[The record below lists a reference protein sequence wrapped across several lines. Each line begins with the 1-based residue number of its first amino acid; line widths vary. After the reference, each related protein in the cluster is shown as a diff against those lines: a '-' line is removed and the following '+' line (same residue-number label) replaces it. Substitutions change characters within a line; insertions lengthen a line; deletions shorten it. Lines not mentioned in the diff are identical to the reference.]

1 MATVTRRM
9 AAISVL
15 LASGVFA
22 GCGAGAHAP
31 STSSQATAAKA
42 ADGGAKAPGGGA
54 GASGAL
60 TGSALARA
68 QAKARAYARAVNL
81 RTEDL
86 PGFRLSTTHEKAAGM
101 RKLELELLR
110 CIGPQRAPK
119 ALAEAGSGD
128 FERRFSIAS
137 VSVSSEVTVAR
148 TPALAAK
155 QLAAYRS
162 GRLPGCLSHYFG
174 KLLESQ
180 KEHGAHVSPVSI
192 RKGSP
197 PAPGAS
203 GSYGLRF
210 KATVALHGLR
220 IPLYVDMFG
229 FVEHS
234 AEVSLL
240 ATGIP
245 EPLPARAEEQLFRLL
260 LERAR
265 SHSS

>member
-1 MATVTRRM
+1 MAPVTRRM
-9 AAISVL
+9 AAIPVL
-15 LASGVFA
+15 LASGVLA
-22 GCGAGAHAP
+22 GCGGGAHAP
-31 STSSQATAAKA
+31 HTSTRGTVTKTTGSHTATAA
-42 ADGGAKAPGGGA
+42 PG
-54 GASGAL
+54 SL
-60 TGSALARA
+60 TGGALARA

-81 RTEDL
+81 RAEDL
-86 PGFRLSTTHEKAAGM
+86 PGFRLSTAHEHAAGA
-101 RKLELELLR
+101 RHLELELLR
-110 CIGPQRAPK
+110 CVGSQSTPK

-128 FERRFSIAS
+128 FERRVSIVS

-148 TPALAAK
+148 TPALAAR

-174 KLLESQ
+174 RLLESQ
-180 KEHGAHVSPVSI
+180 KAHGARISPVSV

-197 PAPGAS
+197 PAPGAT

-210 KATVALHGLR
+210 KATVTLHDLH
-220 IPLYVDMFG
+220 IPLYVDILG
-229 FVEHS
+229 FVDRS

-245 EPLPARAEEQLFRLL
+245 EPLPARAEEQLFTLL
-260 LERAR
+260 LQRAR

>member
-1 MATVTRRM
+1 MAPVTRRT

-15 LASGVFA
+15 LASGVLA
-22 GCGAGAHAP
+22 GCGGSAHGP
-31 STSSQATAAKA
+31 SASTHAKDTKAASGPAATAA
-42 ADGGAKAPGGGA
+42 PHT
-54 GASGAL
+54 L
-60 TGSALARA
+60 TGGALARA
-68 QAKARAYARAVNL
+68 QTQARAYARAVNL
-81 RTEDL
+81 RAEDL
-86 PGFRLSTTHEKAAGM
+86 PGFRLSTAHEQVTGT
-101 RKLELELLR
+101 RHLEVELLR
-110 CIGPQRAPK
+110 CVGPHDGPK

-128 FERRFSIAS
+128 FERHVSIAS

-162 GRLPGCLSHYFG
+162 GRLPECLSRYFG

-180 KEHGAHVSPVSI
+180 RAHGARVSPVSI
-192 RKGSP
+192 RRGSP

-210 KATVALHGLR
+210 KATVTLHGLQ

-229 FVEHS
+229 FVERS
-234 AEVSLL
+234 ADVSLL

-245 EPLPARAEEQLFRLL
+245 EPLPAKAEEQLFTLL